1 VGSSPTTSANGVI
14 PNGKVPALGA
24 GKTAFDSL
32 YPDQRAECSFPKGF
46 GRDTIVQFAWGVC
59 VTKKK
64 PLVSDCSAVW

>member
-1 VGSSPTTSANGVI
+1 MAT
-14 PNGKVPALGA
+14 VPVLDTGLC
-24 GKTAFDSL
+24 GFDSHHL
-32 YPDQRAECSFPKGF
+32 DQRAECSFPKGF